1 MKKIIKSGRRRSP
14 VIIICIFLLAF
25 SLLQLT
31 NLVVFAASGLAS
43 PTAPIKLN
51 PICKEDSK
59 IGTPTRIQIS
69 KSNID
74 LSVMEVPLK
83 DGAWEVHEGM
93 ANHAK
98 ETGLISKTGG
108 NVGIYAHDKQNGFT
122 NIKKLVAGDEVT
134 VYTASGQ
141 KATYVVSSIS
151 VAESTSVNTFYPTSA
166 PTLTLVTCDGA
177 FSEQRYIVKAK
188 LKSLSKGIC
197 VN

>member
-14 VIIICIFLLAF
+14 VIVICIILLAF

-31 NLVVFAASGLAS
+31 NLVVFAATELVS
-43 PTAPIKLN
+43 PTAPIKLS
-51 PICKEDSK
+51 PICKQDTHT
-59 IGTPTRIQIS
+59 GTPTRIQIS
-69 KSNID
+69 KADID
-74 LSVMEVPLK
+74 LSIVDVPLK
-83 DGAWEVHEGM
+83 DGTWEVHEGM

-98 ETGLISKTGG
+98 ETGLVTKNAG
-108 NVGIYAHDKQNGFT
+108 NVGIYAHDKQNGFS
-122 NIKKLVAGDEVT
+122 NIKKLVKGDIVT

-177 FSEQRYIVKAK
+177 FSEQRYIVKAS
-188 LKSLSKGIC
+188 LISLSKGIC
-197 VN
+197 AQ